1 MTVDTC
7 LFCQLVQG
15 EDHLRKADG
24 FVAIP
29 DINPQAEIHILVVPE
44 RHIDTFRDI
53 AEFPAAESKRM
64 LDFIAETAAELHLE
78 DYKVLCNVGQGA
90 GQTIFHLH
98 WHLLSGPS
106 MSRHMP
112 ALALAEAETDE

>member
-1 MTVDTC
+1 MTLDTC
-7 LFCQLVQG
+7 LFCHLVEAG
-15 EDHLRKADG
+15 DHLRKADG

-29 DINPQAEIHILVVPE
+29 DINPQAEIHILIVPE

-53 AEFPAAESKRM
+53 AEFPAAETKRM
-64 LDFIAETAAELHLE
+64 LEFIAETAAQLHIE
-78 DYKVLCNVGQGA
+78 DYKVLCNVGHGA

>member
-1 MTVDTC
+1 MSVETC

-15 EDHLRKADG
+15 DDHLRKAEG
-24 FVAIP
+24 FVAVP
-29 DINPQAEIHILVVPE
+29 DINPQAEVHILIVPE
-44 RHIDTFRDI
+44 RHI
-53 AEFPAAESKRM
+53 
-64 LDFIAETAAELHLE
+64 AETAAQLHIE